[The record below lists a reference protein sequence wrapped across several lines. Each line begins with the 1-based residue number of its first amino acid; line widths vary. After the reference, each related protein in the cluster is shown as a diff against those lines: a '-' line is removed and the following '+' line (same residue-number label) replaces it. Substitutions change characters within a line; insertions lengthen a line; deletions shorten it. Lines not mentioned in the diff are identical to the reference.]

1 MPVVFCHWS
10 PTLENPDAIAAP
22 DGTASSETTA
32 ADTTRPDATPAAVAE
47 LLHR

>member
-22 DGTASSETTA
+22 DGTASGEIAA
-32 ADTTRPDATPAAVAE
+32 ADTTTPDDTPAAD
-47 LLHR
+47 